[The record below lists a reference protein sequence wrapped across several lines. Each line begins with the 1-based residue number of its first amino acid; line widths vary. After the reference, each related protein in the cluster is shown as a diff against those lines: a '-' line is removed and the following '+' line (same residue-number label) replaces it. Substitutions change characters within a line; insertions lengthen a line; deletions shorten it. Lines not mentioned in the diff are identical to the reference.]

1 MMSSPNLIDHFRIS
15 MSRAAFNEL
24 ILVQDLLGNFPSPL
38 WVWKIHGLSSGVAP
52 AMLLAS
58 FINILSEWF
67 TLKRLSPGYGNPNV
81 FPKSNS
87 LLGFC

>member
-24 ILVQDLLGNFPSPL
+24 I
-38 WVWKIHGLSSGVAP
+38 
-52 AMLLAS
+52 M
-58 FINILSEWF
+58 
-67 TLKRLSPGYGNPNV
+67 KRLSPGYGNPNV